1 MFEKKDNEL
10 NNNRLIRFQVGFKL
24 GFKVFGFVS
33 LLLGWGA
40 KMQGYKVCAGFQT
53 YFQDLCLLYQF
64 DIQLFVYAKYMVAKI
79 HKFLTE
85 SDGTGDTLQMYGQ

>member
-53 YFQDLCLLYQF
+53 YF
-64 DIQLFVYAKYMVAKI
+64 
-79 HKFLTE
+79 
-85 SDGTGDTLQMYGQ
+85 